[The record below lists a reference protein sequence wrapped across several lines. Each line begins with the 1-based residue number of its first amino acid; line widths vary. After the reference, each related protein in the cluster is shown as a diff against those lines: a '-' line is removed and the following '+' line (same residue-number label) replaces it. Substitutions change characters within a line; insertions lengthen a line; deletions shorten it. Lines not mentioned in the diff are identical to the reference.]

1 MQFTIYRNPG
11 RSTLYP
17 LLIDV
22 TSDIIGALNTRIV
35 IPLLPV
41 ERYPNPEVRP
51 ARLNPVL
58 ELIDG
63 KQYAL
68 MTHELASI
76 PLKAL
81 LRAQSL
87 IHRKRARNLR
97 RSIGHLARGWL
108 QNSAEM
114 LNDRKG

>member
-22 TSDIIGALNTRIV
+22 TSDIIDALNTRIV
-35 IPLLPV
+35 IPLLPL

-51 ARLNPVL
+51 VRLNPVL

-81 LRAQSL
+81 
-87 IHRKRARNLR
+87 
-97 RSIGHLARGWL
+97 G
-108 QNSAEM
+108 AEFC
-114 LNDRKG
+114 DGSVYRQTVKGALDFILDGI

>member
-1 MQFTIYRNPG
+1 MQFVIYRNSG
-11 RSTLYP
+11 RSILYP
-17 LLIDV
+17 LLINV
-22 TSDIIGALNTRIV
+22 TSDIIGTLNTRLV

-41 ERYPNPEVRP
+41 GRYPNLEVRP

-63 KQYAL
+63 NQYVM

-81 LRAQSL
+81 GAEFCDG
-87 IHRKRARNLR
+87 
-97 RSIGHLARGWL
+97 SIYRQTVKDALDFILDGI
-108 QNSAEM
+108 
-114 LNDRKG
+114 